1 MIKASVRPGSAP
13 TTAAR
18 SRKVSAGR
26 WRLRAEVLSA
36 LSEEI
41 SDPAVRA
48 MMLGIAANYTR
59 RGQGGVPDAS
69 GRLIRTG
76 LRYVA
81 RARESIVAEGA

>member
-1 MIKASVRPGSAP
+1 MIEASVRPGSAP

-18 SRKVSAGR
+18 SRKVSAAR

-41 SDPAVRA
+41 SDP
-48 MMLGIAANYTR
+48 MMFGIAANYTR